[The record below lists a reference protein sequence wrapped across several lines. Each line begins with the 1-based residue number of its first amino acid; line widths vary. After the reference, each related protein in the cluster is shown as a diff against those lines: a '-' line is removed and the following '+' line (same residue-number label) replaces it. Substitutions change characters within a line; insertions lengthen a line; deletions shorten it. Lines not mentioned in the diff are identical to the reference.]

1 MDIVKLISAD
11 HIPVKMR
18 RCDLSCPFSAV
29 RIVIASQHILVAL
42 CLTICICGFS
52 SSFDRISQ
60 HSAVFSNQHHC
71 LPLWN
76 RIQCILGHISS
87 PHALEP
93 LVAQRCLPQHFCHIL
108 VLFCV
113 SVWGGNLPLGPLF
126 ITKLASHFFSI
137 VHPIREQKEL

>member
-52 SSFDRISQ
+52 HFFFYCQ
-60 HSAVFSNQHHC
+60 SNQGAKGTVEKK
-71 LPLWN
+71 
-76 RIQCILGHISS
+76 ILT
-87 PHALEP
+87 
-93 LVAQRCLPQHFCHIL
+93 F
-108 VLFCV
+108 
-113 SVWGGNLPLGPLF
+113 
-126 ITKLASHFFSI
+126 
-137 VHPIREQKEL
+137 